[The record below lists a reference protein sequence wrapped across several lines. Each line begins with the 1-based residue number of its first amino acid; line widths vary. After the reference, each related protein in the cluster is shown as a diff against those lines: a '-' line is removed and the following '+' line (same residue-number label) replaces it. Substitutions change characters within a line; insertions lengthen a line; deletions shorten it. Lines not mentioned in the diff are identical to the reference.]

1 MTTVPVRRHNHVRRL
16 ASDRV
21 FDGVL
26 YTIAAILTLT
36 ALYPMYFIIIAS
48 ISDPSLVAQ
57 GKILLLPRD
66 PNDDKNVIIEI
77 RGGAGGDRVYPP

>member
-48 ISDPSLVAQ
+48 IAC
-57 GKILLLPRD
+57 
-66 PNDDKNVIIEI
+66 
-77 RGGAGGDRVYPP
+77 GAGQNPAAAARRHPGGL